1 MKKLITAIGLVL
13 ATGIFVLSS
22 CSKPDD
28 NNGEP
33 GGNDPLPIPEFKAKV
48 DGVDF
53 VAMEKVAT
61 IDQNNILF
69 IGGLDSKD
77 AAISIAISNFEGE
90 KTYDFNIT
98 NQNGAGYISDT
109 SNAFYSY
116 TTFGENGS
124 GNVIITGWNASDSI
138 INGTFSF
145 VAEHFNNGE
154 TVTVTDGIFNHLQV
168 VFEADNSNHFSAKI
182 NGVNWSQSGSNVN
195 GNEDANH
202 ISITAFNP
210 FDQTSF
216 SVLLPSNITG
226 GIYNF
231 SPPDYSIAY
240 FENGSIYHVV
250 NGGSINITLH
260 DQVNDR
266 IEATF
271 EFEGWESGV
280 QKIVTDGS
288 FKVDY

>member
-1 MKKLITAIGLVL
+1 MKKIITVIGLLL
-13 ATGIFVLSS
+13 ATGVFVLSS

-33 GGNDPLPIPEFKAKV
+33 GGYDPLPTPEFKAKV

-109 SNAFYSY
+109 SNAFNSY

-154 TVTVTDGIFNHLQV
+154 TVTVTDGFFNHLQV

-182 NGVNWSQSGSNVN
+182 DGVNWSQSGSNVS
-195 GNEDANH
+195 GNESTNH
-202 ISITAFNP
+202 ISINAHNP
-210 FDQTSF
+210 YNDTGF

-226 GIYNF
+226 GVYNF
-231 SPPDYSIAY
+231 NMSDYSIIY
-240 FENGSIYHVV
+240 IENSELYTAVS
-250 NGGSINITLH
+250 GSINITLH
-260 DQVNDR
+260 DQANDR
-266 IEATF
+266 MEATF
-271 EFEGWESGV
+271 EFVGVEGGDVKEF
-280 QKIVTDGS
+280 TEGS